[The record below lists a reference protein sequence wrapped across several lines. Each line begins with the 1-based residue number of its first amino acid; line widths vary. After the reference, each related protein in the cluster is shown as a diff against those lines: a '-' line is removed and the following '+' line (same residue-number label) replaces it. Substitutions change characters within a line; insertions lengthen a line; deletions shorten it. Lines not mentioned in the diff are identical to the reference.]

1 MLIAHHMHHSRSL
14 DKGQQAL
21 KLMLLRATILLR
33 HTVGT
38 SLPLK
43 QKFKW
48 TFHVACSSASVSTPA
63 ASCSSRWRTTL
74 FLALALHT
82 SCMSTFIRSEANV
95 DPSKSLRTV
104 DASAGDFVIHRKE
117 RHSRPRII
125 LLFKLSRALLH
136 IFVTPA
142 CSICR
147 DRSRL
152 IQPGV

>member
-1 MLIAHHMHHSRSL
+1 MHHSRSL

-82 SCMSTFIRSEANV
+82 SAMQCISCMSTFIRSEANG
-95 DPSKSLRTV
+95 DPSKRV
-104 DASAGDFVIHRKE
+104 DASAGDFVIHCKE

-136 IFVTPA
+136 SFVTPA